1 MTKVN
6 LTEEDII
13 TIRKARSNDLASFLM
28 MFFASLFFLYFA
40 ISGSTKPELW
50 DTKPDWW
57 VLYLFYII
65 SIALMISAVKNILNY
80 QLDIARGYKLVMTT
94 NCRRYTETGDGESHH
109 IMIEDYGKVYLSGYN
124 EECYFSRFSEQEK
137 RYEIHLAPLSKVL
150 LFVRY
155 IHVVSVV
162 CGLNN

>member
-1 MTKVN
+1 MDKVN
-6 LTEEDII
+6 LTKEDVIAI
-13 TIRKARSNDLASFLM
+13 KNARANDLVVDLMPLFASFV
-28 MFFASLFFLYFA
+28 FFIFTWQ
-40 ISGSTKPELW
+40 GSTKPELW

-94 NCRRYTETGDGESHH
+94 NCRRYTETGEGTIHH

-150 LFVRY
+150 LFVQY
-155 IHVVSVV
+155 IHVVPVEMF
-162 CGLNN
+162 

>member
-6 LTEEDII
+6 LTKEDII
-13 TIRKARSNDLASFLM
+13 TIRKARANDLVAHLM
-28 MFFASLFFLYFA
+28 LLFASLFCFFSA
-40 ISGSTKPELW
+40 FSGSTKPELW
-50 DTKPDWW
+50 DTAPPWW
-57 VLYLFYII
+57 VLYLLYII
-65 SIALMISAVKNILNY
+65 SVIFMFKGVKNILNY

-109 IMIEDYGKVYLSGYN
+109 ITIEGYGKLDLFGYN
-124 EECYFSRFSEQEK
+124 KECYLTHFSEQEK

-155 IHVVSVV
+155 IHVVSEDP
-162 CGLNN
+162 GLNN